1 MARQPGARTQV
12 AFAFESVYGTPPASG
27 YRRMPFATTTL
38 GSEQGLLSR
47 ELLGYGRD
55 PQAPIRDA
63 VNVDGDVVIPM
74 DAENLGFWL
83 KAIFDQ
89 PVTTGITPRT
99 HTFQSG
105 GFTLPSMAIET
116 QMPDVPRFAMYSGLV
131 ADRIQWQSQRSG
143 LLTATVGLIGR
154 GETVAATT
162 AAGTL
167 ALRHDVPPFKKQAA
181 DLVGRRPDHARTS
194 PRVGAPTPRLGT
206 LSAGVTCSPP

>member
-12 AFAFESVYGTPPASG
+12 AFAFESVYGTPPASSN
-27 YRRMPFATTTL
+27 RRMPFATTTL
-38 GSEQGLLSR
+38 GSEQGLLSP

-83 KAIFDQ
+83 KSIFGQ
-89 PVTTGITPRT
+89 PVTTGTTPRT

-116 QMPDVPRFAMYSGLV
+116 QMARQCRGSGRF
-131 ADRIQWQSQRSG
+131 R
-143 LLTATVGLIGR
+143 
-154 GETVAATT
+154 
-162 AAGTL
+162 
-167 ALRHDVPPFKKQAA
+167 
-181 DLVGRRPDHARTS
+181 
-194 PRVGAPTPRLGT
+194 
-206 LSAGVTCSPP
+206 